1 MEVNSKSGSNL
12 PKVIWRIEILEAVVC
27 SKSGSKGGNVEIS
40 KVTWRIQNFSGF
52 KNGQSLCSENFS
64 VDGNKWNIVIYPK
77 GYKNN
82 VDHLSIFLHVAD
94 SATLPSRWTRFAQFG
109 FAVVDR
115 IDRTNSIAKVT
126 TQEFKATKSSWGY
139 PSFLTL
145 SELEDPKRGYL
156 VNDACLVEAYIS
168 TDTTQGLIS
177 PELILE
183 TDSDKHE
190 TKEAERQGS
199 HRQPDNYENQT
210 WKHIIAKQAIDP
222 EEPTDEDMNTFFSSL
237 DSELL
242 SSGIVVSQEEA
253 KEALAKLIDEAL
265 DMTPVNFYYSGKFSP
280 LQQAFK
286 ILASFNCSSTTLTIA
301 QQNELMTM
309 GESLKELVDRAAKA
323 VQEKTHLT
331 AKESIKMMITRN
343 LDRNTTRYKEV
354 KLEVKQVEQKL
365 SALLA
370 EQKDIFTSSKGM
382 KMELEALG
390 EKWAEFEAKAKVAEE
405 EEKAVEEE
413 WGRMKDLMSCIKR
426 MI

>member
-1 MEVNSKSGSNL
+1 MEVNSKCGSNL
-12 PKVIWRIEILEAVVC
+12 PKVIWKVEVLKAVDDA
-27 SKSGSKGGNVEIS
+27 KSQSNDGNAEIS
-40 KVTWRIQNFSGF
+40 KVTWRIPNFSSF
-52 KNGQSLCSENFS
+52 TKDKELCSEEFS
-64 VDGNKWNIVIYPK
+64 VDGNKWNIVIFPK
-77 GYKNN
+77 REKDMVG
-82 VDHLSIFLHVAD
+82 HFSIYLDVAD
-94 SATLPSRWTRFAQFG
+94 SATLPSGWTTFAQFG
-109 FAVVDR
+109 FAVIDQ
-115 IDRTNSIAKVT
+115 IDRRNSIARVAT
-126 TQEFKATKSSWGY
+126 YEFKATGSNRGY
-139 PSFLTL
+139 PSFLAL

-156 VNDACLVEAYIS
+156 LNDACLVEAYIS
-168 TDTTQGLIS
+168 TDTTDGLIS

-183 TDSDKHE
+183 TDSYKHA
-190 TKEAERQGS
+190 TKEADGLKAAI
-199 HRQPDNYENQT
+199 DNQT
-210 WKHIIAKQAIDP
+210 TMETKPAIDP

-237 DSELL
+237 ESQL
-242 SSGIVVSQEEA
+242 SSSKIVVSQEEA

-265 DMTPVNFYYSGKFSP
+265 DMNPVNFYYSGKFSP

-331 AKESIKMMITRN
+331 AKESIKMTITRN

-365 SALLA
+365 SALLG
-370 EQKDIFTSSKGM
+370 EQKDIFRSSKGM

-390 EKWAEFEAKAKVAEE
+390 EKWAEYEAKAKAAEE

-413 WGRMKDLMSCIKR
+413 WGRMKDLMSCIKG

>member
-1 MEVNSKSGSNL
+1 MELSTCSQVWERSFANLESSPSPMNSKSGSNL

-40 KVTWRIQNFSGF
+40 K
-52 KNGQSLCSENFS
+52 
-64 VDGNKWNIVIYPK
+64 
-77 GYKNN
+77 
-82 VDHLSIFLHVAD
+82 
-94 SATLPSRWTRFAQFG
+94 
-109 FAVVDR
+109 
-115 IDRTNSIAKVT
+115 
-126 TQEFKATKSSWGY
+126 
-139 PSFLTL
+139 
-145 SELEDPKRGYL
+145 
-156 VNDACLVEAYIS
+156 
-168 TDTTQGLIS
+168 
-177 PELILE
+177 
-183 TDSDKHE
+183 
-190 TKEAERQGS
+190 
-199 HRQPDNYENQT
+199 
-210 WKHIIAKQAIDP
+210 AIDP

>member
-1 MEVNSKSGSNL
+1 MEVNSKCGSNL
-12 PKVIWRIEILEAVVC
+12 PKVIWKVEVLKAVDDA
-27 SKSGSKGGNVEIS
+27 KSQSNDGNAEIS
-40 KVTWRIQNFSGF
+40 KVTWRIPNFSSF
-52 KNGQSLCSENFS
+52 TKDKELCSEEFS
-64 VDGNKWNIVIYPK
+64 VDGNKWNIVIFPK
-77 GYKNN
+77 REK
-82 VDHLSIFLHVAD
+82 DMMLFLRAVA
-94 SATLPSRWTRFAQFG
+94 TY
-109 FAVVDR
+109 
-115 IDRTNSIAKVT
+115 
-126 TQEFKATKSSWGY
+126 EFKATGSNRGY
-139 PSFLTL
+139 PSFLAL

-156 VNDACLVEAYIS
+156 LNDACLVEAYIS
-168 TDTTQGLIS
+168 TDTTDGLIS

-183 TDSDKHE
+183 TDSYKHA
-190 TKEAERQGS
+190 TKEADGLKAAI
-199 HRQPDNYENQT
+199 DNQT
-210 WKHIIAKQAIDP
+210 TMETKPAIDP

-237 DSELL
+237 ESQL
-242 SSGIVVSQEEA
+242 SSSKIVVSQEEA

-265 DMTPVNFYYSGKFSP
+265 DMNPVNFYYSGKFSP

-331 AKESIKMMITRN
+331 AKESIKMTITRN

-365 SALLA
+365 SALLG
-370 EQKDIFTSSKGM
+370 EQKDIFRSSKGM

-390 EKWAEFEAKAKVAEE
+390 EKWAEYEAKAKAAEE

-413 WGRMKDLMSCIKR
+413 WGRMKDLMSCIKG